1 MRIHFDISRPDHALC
16 GVKNISILSVLITA
30 VLGFVVTTG
39 SAVVA
44 PLNEPTYGSAV
55 VDGSYDEWALSN
67 DFFAYM
73 WEAGNPNKPNAV
85 ILSKLY
91 LRYDCDKNVLYALV
105 LRDENY
111 IPLKKADDAWIKV
124 YNLGNSPRVSG
135 KSGNDGT
142 PPDFMWVYSGNTLIG
157 YEASFSLPEGTYSF
171 EAHIQISK
179 DRTSST
185 GRRGNYLT
193 LVIDCPDIPSI
204 DIEKA
209 TNGEDA
215 DTETGPVVAVG
226 SKITW
231 TYVVKNTGN
240 VPLANVVV
248 TDDQGMTPIYVGGD
262 TNNDGI
268 LDPDETWT
276 YEATGTAVAGQNK
289 KVGTAKGTYDGKEV
303 VDTDPTHYLGS
314 SVSPCDQYNITF
326 MGKTTVGNNTRFDY
340 RVCATNNAPRAISH
354 WTVELEVST
363 SGSIEVTKAVEG
375 DCDEGTEFNICID
388 GPRSDC
394 ATFGCNGGKYT
405 FSNLP
410 FGTYNISEADPG
422 EGWKYTI
429 NPERI
434 ILSGCN
440 IKVLG
445 ASHAYTIGLDPTT
458 GVTGIK
464 FDIDIEKG
472 TCLDFWF
479 ILEGIWETGTVDA
492 AIKAGTI
499 ICYYDING
507 PVCDS
512 KEYAT
517 VTNTRD
523 VSPAI
528 SIEKATNGED
538 ADSPTGPVLDS
549 GDEVTWTYVVT
560 NTGNVPLTDVY
571 VTDDVI
577 GPVAGPIKLNVG
589 ESKTFT
595 KTGTASVGQYSNT
608 AKANGTYQEDEVEDS
623 DPSHYVV
630 DPGPSITIEKAT
642 NGEDADEP
650 TGPVLNSGDEV
661 TWTYVVTNTGNV
673 PLSNVYVTDDVI
685 GPVAG
690 PINLNVGESKTFTK
704 TGTAQVGQYKNIATA
719 NGTYQDEEVTDTDP
733 SHYLVNP
740 APSITI
746 EKATNG
752 EDADTPTGPVLN
764 SGDEVTWTYVVTNTG
779 NVPLTDVYV
788 TDDVIGPVAGPI
800 DLGVGESETFTKTG
814 TAQVGQYKNVATA
827 NGTYQDEDVTDT
839 DPSHYL
845 GSELMVL
852 NPGLEVY
859 KTASPSAGIPS
870 DAVTFTIIVKNTGE
884 VPLNLE
890 VNDSLPA
897 GMSYVSADPYPDS
910 VVENADGTTT
920 IVWGPVLET
929 LDPGNETTIT
939 LVGHIDEDIPK
950 SASTTDTLT
959 VLGSPDLGKEGNL
972 AGEEVLWVQQFGG
985 GGLADTIE
993 GLIWVRV
1000 RLEVELAKMVEL
1012 RERFDKGSA
1021 RLVVDVAEGDLPGYE
1036 VYNYTNPATNE
1047 RLVLFMDAR
1056 GILTRSEYH
1065 NPGMDAVLTS
1075 EYGPDGSL
1083 IFDGILLAS
1092 RMEGLSID
1100 YDVPSSDFKIRTVFD
1115 YNTGDTLIETVN
1127 PKGEVI
1133 RRDYRKTPGVPKFK
1147 EFRLRNSVSAT
1158 GSSDEGT
1165 VSDYDFADVIVS
1177 YHSELKLTK
1186 VASPIIARVGA
1197 VITYNFTVEN
1207 VGRTTISDLELFDD
1221 RLNRYIDLNRTTLKP
1236 GEVAF
1241 GEAEYTVVS
1250 SDLFGPIVNNA
1261 TVTGTDPQG
1270 DLIEDSDTAFVPLA
1284 FPGESSIV
1292 LTKTPDKTE
1301 VEVGGIVTYSFV
1313 VENFGPTTI
1322 KDLKLFDDKLDQ
1334 FIDLDKTTLDPGEKA
1349 TGKAD
1354 YTVLSDDRP
1363 GPIINN
1369 ATVTGKDEVDIEVS
1383 AEDSA
1388 EVRLLEP
1395 LTVNKT
1401 ALQKSVRPG
1410 DEVTYLIE
1418 IKFNGTKTVNV
1429 TDTFNRP
1436 VEFVRADPRPTEL
1449 IGDREHRWEN
1459 ISVNK
1464 KRLITL
1470 VVRVPKT
1477 QDFTFDMIQGVSGE
1491 GFVKVA
1497 NDYRT
1502 APPSYVLNN
1511 CVYINESSTPA
1522 DCESVTVGETGTELQ
1537 TREYGSGNFDVEER
1551 VSIFTANKSIEWE
1564 EDLSATYKPTSIT
1577 LYNNR
1582 TVAFD
1587 SAWVKK
1593 ARAKNYVTGTTMT
1606 ETYHDA
1612 VRLDRESRMFLDKN
1626 ESVMEVDSDFDG
1638 RGHIGF
1644 LKMPSNTSD
1653 PKTTPTFELRE
1664 DYVGSFKVLQ
1674 RVDEYGRGVSYEK
1687 SAAGSG
1693 LVVGD
1698 RRIGSSQRSYESGT
1712 GAYDSEEIIETA
1724 TNYIAKD
1731 ISLVYAPM
1739 SSKLTDDV
1747 SIEASVKWKEGIYS
1761 KTPGISYIGEE
1772 YTSIDRLD
1780 KESVFRGL
1788 NDLSTE
1794 ADFVGSARYRV
1805 VVADRSGN
1813 ETGNVSGKKRS
1824 DALIDFDEVY
1834 SGDYSIARR
1843 ILLEGVPK
1851 YDHPHISLS
1860 KVGEGNANLSQVHY
1874 IITVANDGNAPLENV
1889 TIEDT
1894 FPRGTAYLS
1903 SSRRP
1908 DVIAADR
1915 AIWSVEEG
1923 LAAGRVLN
1931 IDLTLDVTEGAGGL
1945 VNVVKATA
1953 NAGND
1958 TVLTASNFSV
1968 LEAGWLSCCP
1978 DEIFASKTAAVDPVL
1993 NNVVLYRL
2001 TVQNLQ
2007 DRPVVARIEDT
2018 LPQGMDLLGSSMMPS
2033 EHDRSRGLIAWVV
2046 ADLKPG
2052 EVKSI
2057 EYLVEA
2063 RYPGRYLNVAEVDP
2077 YTLDGEELRMVS
2089 VSAVVEVGPFDEA
2102 EAPPCWT
2109 PPDWGFL
2116 YSPITWEMTCD
2127 GAF

>member
-1 MRIHFDISRPDHALC
+1 MKIHFDISRPDHAYWS
-16 GVKNISILSVLITA
+16 VKNISILSVLIIA
-30 VLGFVVTTG
+30 ILGIVITTG

-44 PLNEPTYGSAV
+44 PVSEPTYGSAV
-55 VDGSYDEWALSN
+55 VDGSYGEWDLSK
-67 DFFAYM
+67 DFFANM
-73 WEAGNPNKPNAV
+73 WEAGSPNKPNAV
-85 ILSKLY
+85 ILSQLY

-105 LRDENY
+105 LRDKNY
-111 IPLKKADDAWIKV
+111 LPLKKADDAWIKV
-124 YNLGNSPRVSG
+124 YDLGNSPRVSG

-142 PPDFMWVYSGNTLIG
+142 PPDFMWVYSGSTIIG
-157 YEASFSLPEGTYSF
+157 YEASFYLPEGTYSF
-171 EAHIQISK
+171 EAHIQISN

-185 GRRGNYLT
+185 GRRGNYQT

-215 DTETGPVVAVG
+215 DTETGPVVVVG
-226 SKITW
+226 STVTW
-231 TYVVKNTGN
+231 TYKVKNTGN
-240 VPLANVVV
+240 VPLSNVVV
-248 TDDQGMTPIYVGGD
+248 TDDQGVTPVYVSGD

-268 LDPDETWT
+268 LDLDETWT
-276 YEATGTAVAGQNK
+276 YEATGAAVTGQYKN
-289 KVGTAKGTYDGKEV
+289 VGTAKGTYDGKEV
-303 VDTDPTHYLGS
+303 IDTDPSHYLGRLEN
-314 SVSPCDQYNITF
+314 PCDQYNITF
-326 MGKTTVGNNTRFDY
+326 NGKATVGNNTRFDY
-340 RVCATNNAPRAISH
+340 RVCATDNAPHDISH
-354 WTVELEVST
+354 WTVTLKVST
-363 SGSIEVTKAVEG
+363 SGSIEVTKVVDG
-375 DCDEGTEFNICID
+375 DCDGGTEFKICID
-388 GPRSDC
+388 GPQKDC
-394 ATFGCNGGKYT
+394 ATFGCDGGKYT
-405 FSNLP
+405 FTNLP
-410 FGTYNISEADPG
+410 FGTYYINEDSPG
-422 EGWKYTI
+422 EAWEYAVDSEKV
-429 NPERI
+429 
-434 ILSGCN
+434 ILSGCS
-440 IKVLG
+440 IKVLS
-445 ASHAYTIGLDPTT
+445 ASHNYEIGRDPTT
-458 GVTGIK
+458 GVNGIK
-464 FDIDIEKG
+464 FDIPIKKG
-472 TCLDFWF
+472 ACTDFWF
-479 ILEGIWETGTVDA
+479 VLEGEWEVGTVNA
-492 AIKAGTI
+492 AIKAGQI
-499 ICYYDING
+499 ICDYRVSG
-507 PVCDS
+507 PIC
-512 KEYAT
+512 T
-517 VTNTRD
+517 G
-523 VSPAI
+523 
-528 SIEKATNGED
+528 KA
-538 ADSPTGPVLDS
+538 
-549 GDEVTWTYVVT
+549 
-560 NTGNVPLTDVY
+560 Y
-571 VTDDVI
+571 VTV
-577 GPVAGPIKLNVG
+577 
-589 ESKTFT
+589 
-595 KTGTASVGQYSNT
+595 SN
-608 AKANGTYQEDEVEDS
+608 YL
-623 DPSHYVV
+623 VV
-630 DPGPSITIEKAT
+630 PEPSI
-642 NGEDADEP
+642 
-650 TGPVLNSGDEV
+650 S
-661 TWTYVVTNTGNV
+661 
-673 PLSNVYVTDDVI
+673 
-685 GPVAG
+685 
-690 PINLNVGESKTFTK
+690 
-704 TGTAQVGQYKNIATA
+704 
-719 NGTYQDEEVTDTDP
+719 
-733 SHYLVNP
+733 
-740 APSITI
+740 I

-779 NVPLTDVYV
+779 NVPLTYVYV